1 MTLKVIHPRN
11 LGKWL
16 DLVKSEGRRQLFSVA
31 ANAVRIL
38 VRNHLSRIAP
48 RHHISAHRLG
58 ATPTGHIEKGT
69 RATHFTASSD
79 SAEVIIPIA
88 GLSRAFRPL
97 TITPR
102 TANALTLPISSH
114 SYGKRVGDLRASGW
128 NIFQLKDVG
137 VLMGTPPGGDGKSA
151 DSGAVPLYV
160 LHKRVQL
167 KQDRSLLPSDAELG
181 GTASKAIL
189 RYLAA
194 FNGRRSA

>member
-48 RHHISAHRLG
+48 RHHMSAHRLG
-58 ATPTGHIEKGT
+58 ATPTGHIEKGA
-69 RATHFTASSD
+69 RATHFTASPD

-102 TANALTLPISSH
+102 TANALTLPVSSH

-128 NIFQLKDVG
+128 NIFRPKGKDT
-137 VLMGTPPGGDGKSA
+137 LWGKLQ
-151 DSGAVPLYV
+151 DEDDAVPLYV
-160 LHKRVQL
+160 LKKRVQL
-167 KQDRSLLPSDAELG
+167 KHDRSLLPSDAELG

>member
-58 ATPTGHIEKGT
+58 ATPTGHIEKGA

-79 SAEVIIPIA
+79 YAEVIIPIA
-88 GLSRAFRPL
+88 GLSRAFSSL

-102 TANALTLPISSH
+102 TANALTLPVSSH
-114 SYGKRVGDLRASGW
+114 SYGKRVGELRANGW
-128 NIFQLKDVG
+128 NIFRPKGKDT
-137 VLMGTPPGGDGKSA
+137 LWGKLQ
-151 DSGAVPLYV
+151 DEDDAVPLYV
-160 LHKRVQL
+160 LKKRVQL

-181 GTASKAIL
+181 GTASKAMLDYI
-189 RYLAA
+189 RRTT
-194 FNGRRSA
+194 RRSA

>member
-58 ATPTGHIEKGT
+58 ATPTGHIEKGA

-102 TANALTLPISSH
+102 TANALTLPVSSH
-114 SYGKRVGDLRASGW
+114 SYGKRVGELRANGW
-128 NIFQLKDVG
+128 NIFRPKGKDT
-137 VLMGTPPGGDGKSA
+137 LWGKLQ
-151 DSGAVPLYV
+151 DEDDAVPLYV
-160 LHKRVQL
+160 LKKRVQL

-181 GTASKAIL
+181 GTAARAMLDYI
-189 RYLAA
+189 RRTT
-194 FNGRRSA
+194 RRSA

>member
-16 DLVKSEGRRQLFSVA
+16 DLVKSEGRHQLFSVA
-31 ANAVRIL
+31 ANAMRIL

-48 RHHISAHRLG
+48 RHHMSAHRLG
-58 ATPTGHIEKGT
+58 ATPTGHIEKGA

-102 TANALTLPISSH
+102 TANALTLPVSSH
-114 SYGKRVGDLRASGW
+114 SYGKRVGELRANGW
-128 NIFQLKDVG
+128 NIFRPEGKDT
-137 VLMGTPPGGDGKSA
+137 LWGKLQ
-151 DSGAVPLYV
+151 DEDDAVPLYV
-160 LHKRVQL
+160 LKKRVQL

-181 GTASKAIL
+181 GTASKAMLDYIQ
-189 RYLAA
+189 RTT
-194 FNGRRSA
+194 RRSA

>member
-58 ATPTGHIEKGT
+58 ATPTGHIEKGA

-114 SYGKRVGDLRASGW
+114 SYGKRVGELRANGW
-128 NIFQLKDVG
+128 NIFRPKGKDT
-137 VLMGTPPGGDGKSA
+137 LWGKLQ
-151 DSGAVPLYV
+151 DEDDAVPLYV
-160 LHKRVQL
+160 LKKRVQL

-181 GTASKAIL
+181 GTASKAMLDYIQ
-189 RYLAA
+189 RTT
-194 FNGRRSA
+194 RRSA

>member
-58 ATPTGHIEKGT
+58 ATPTGHIEKGA
-69 RATHFTASSD
+69 RATHFTASPD

-102 TANALTLPISSH
+102 TANALTLPVSSH
-114 SYGKRVGDLRASGW
+114 SYGKRVGELRANGW
-128 NIFQLKDVG
+128 NIFRPKGKDA
-137 VLMGTPPGGDGKSA
+137 LWGKLQ
-151 DSGAVPLYV
+151 DEDNAVPLYV
-160 LHKRVQL
+160 LKKRVQL

-181 GTASKAIL
+181 GTAVRAMLDYI
-189 RYLAA
+189 RRTT
-194 FNGRRSA
+194 RRSA

>member
-11 LGKWL
+11 LDKWL
-16 DLVKSEGRRQLFSVA
+16 DLVKSEGRRQLFHAIADNVA
-31 ANAVRIL
+31 EL
-38 VRNHLSRIAP
+38 VRDHLFRIAP

-58 ATPTGHIEKGT
+58 ATPTGHIEKGA

-102 TANALTLPISSH
+102 TANALTLPVSPYA
-114 SYGKRVGDLRASGW
+114 YGKRVGELRANGW
-128 NIFQLKDVG
+128 NIFRPKGKDT
-137 VLMGTPPGGDGKSA
+137 LWGKLQ
-151 DSGAVPLYV
+151 DEDDAVPLYV
-160 LHKRVQL
+160 LKRRVQL

-181 GTASKAIL
+181 TTASKAMLDYI
-189 RYLAA
+189 RRTT
-194 FNGRRSA
+194 RRSV

>member
-16 DLVKSEGRRQLFSVA
+16 DLVKSEGHRQLFSVA

-58 ATPTGHIEKGT
+58 ATPTGHIEKGA
-69 RATHFTASSD
+69 RATHFTVSSD

-102 TANALTLPISSH
+102 TANALTLPVSSH
-114 SYGKRVGDLRASGW
+114 SYGKRVGELRANGW
-128 NIFQLKDVG
+128 NIFRPKGKDT
-137 VLMGTPPGGDGKSA
+137 LWGKLQ
-151 DSGAVPLYV
+151 DEDDAVPLYV
-160 LHKRVQL
+160 LKKRVQL

>member
-58 ATPTGHIEKGT
+58 ATPTGHIEKGA

-102 TANALTLPISSH
+102 TANALTLPVSSH
-114 SYGKRVGDLRASGW
+114 SYGKRVGELRANGW
-128 NIFQLKDVG
+128 NIFRPKGKDT
-137 VLMGTPPGGDGKSA
+137 LWGKLQ
-151 DSGAVPLYV
+151 DEDDAVPLYV
-160 LHKRVQL
+160 LKKRVQL

-181 GTASKAIL
+181 GTASRAMLDYI
-189 RYLAA
+189 RRTT
-194 FNGRRSA
+194 RRSA

>member
-38 VRNHLSRIAP
+38 VRDHLSRIAP

-58 ATPTGHIEKGT
+58 ATPTGHIEKGA

-102 TANALTLPISSH
+102 TANALTLPVSAH
-114 SYGKRVGDLRASGW
+114 SYGKRVGELRANGW
-128 NIFQLKDVG
+128 NIFRPKGKDT
-137 VLMGTPPGGDGKSA
+137 LWGKLQ
-151 DSGAVPLYV
+151 DEDDAVPLYV
-160 LHKRVQL
+160 LKKRVQL

-181 GTASKAIL
+181 TTASKAMLDYI
-189 RYLAA
+189 RRTT
-194 FNGRRSA
+194 RRSA

>member
-58 ATPTGHIEKGT
+58 ATPTGHIEKGA

-114 SYGKRVGDLRASGW
+114 SYGKRVGELRANGW
-128 NIFQLKDVG
+128 NIFRPKGKDT
-137 VLMGTPPGGDGKSA
+137 LWGKLQ
-151 DSGAVPLYV
+151 DEDDAVPLYV
-160 LHKRVQL
+160 LKKRVQL

>member
-38 VRNHLSRIAP
+38 VRDHLSRIAP

-58 ATPTGHIEKGT
+58 ATPTGHIEKGA
-69 RATHFTASSD
+69 RATHFTASPD

-102 TANALTLPISSH
+102 TANALTLPVSSH
-114 SYGKRVGDLRASGW
+114 SYGKRVGELRANGW
-128 NIFQLKDVG
+128 NIFRPKGKDA
-137 VLMGTPPGGDGKSA
+137 LWGKLQ
-151 DSGAVPLYV
+151 DEDDAVPLYV
-160 LHKRVQL
+160 LKKRVQL

-181 GTASKAIL
+181 GTAARAMLDYI
-189 RYLAA
+189 
-194 FNGRRSA
+194 RRTTRKRA

>member
-48 RHHISAHRLG
+48 RLHMSAHRLG
-58 ATPTGHIEKGT
+58 ATPTGHIEKGA

-79 SAEVIIPIA
+79 SAEVIIPIP

-114 SYGKRVGDLRASGW
+114 SYGKRVGELRANGW
-128 NIFQLKDVG
+128 NIFRPKGKDT
-137 VLMGTPPGGDGKSA
+137 LWGKLQ
-151 DSGAVPLYV
+151 DEDDAVPLYV
-160 LHKRVQL
+160 LKKRVQL

>member
-38 VRNHLSRIAP
+38 VRTHLSRIAP

-58 ATPTGHIEKGT
+58 ATPTGHIEKGA
-69 RATHFTASSD
+69 RATQFTASTNG
-79 SAEVIIPIA
+79 AEVIIPIP

-102 TANALTLPISSH
+102 TANALTLPVSSH
-114 SYGKRVGDLRASGW
+114 SYGKRVGELRANGW
-128 NIFQLKDVG
+128 NIFRPKGKDT
-137 VLMGTPPGGDGKSA
+137 LWGKLQ
-151 DSGAVPLYV
+151 DEDDAVPLYV
-160 LHKRVQL
+160 LKKRVQL

>member
-16 DLVKSEGRRQLFSVA
+16 DLVKSEGRRLLFSDV

-38 VRNHLSRIAP
+38 VRSHLFRIAP

-58 ATPTGHIEKGT
+58 ATPTGHIEKGA
-69 RATHFTASSD
+69 RATQFTASMNG
-79 SAEVIIPIA
+79 AEVIIPIP

-102 TANALTLPISSH
+102 TANALTLPVSSH
-114 SYGKRVGDLRASGW
+114 SYGKRVGELRANGW
-128 NIFQLKDVG
+128 NIFRPKGKDA
-137 VLMGTPPGGDGKSA
+137 LWGKLQ
-151 DSGAVPLYV
+151 DEDDAVPLYV
-160 LHKRVQL
+160 LKKRVQL

-181 GTASKAIL
+181 GTAARAMLDYI
-189 RYLAA
+189 RRTT
-194 FNGRRSA
+194 RRSA

>member
-16 DLVKSEGRRQLFSVA
+16 DLVKSEGRHQLFSVA
-31 ANAVRIL
+31 ANAMRIL

-48 RHHISAHRLG
+48 RHHMSAHRLG
-58 ATPTGHIEKGT
+58 ATPTGHIEKGA

-102 TANALTLPISSH
+102 TANALTLPVSSH
-114 SYGKRVGDLRASGW
+114 SYGKRVGELRANGW
-128 NIFQLKDVG
+128 NIFRPEGKDT
-137 VLMGTPPGGDGKSA
+137 LWGKLQ
-151 DSGAVPLYV
+151 DEDDAVPLYV
-160 LHKRVQL
+160 LKKRVQL
-167 KQDRSLLPSDAELG
+167 KQDRSLLPSDAELS
-181 GTASKAIL
+181 GTASKAMLDYI
-189 RYLAA
+189 
-194 FNGRRSA
+194 RRTTRRNA

>member
-1 MTLKVIHPRN
+1 MTLKVILPRN
-11 LGKWL
+11 LGRWL
-16 DLVKSEGRRQLFSVA
+16 DLVKPEGRRQLFSVA

-58 ATPTGHIEKGT
+58 ATPTGHIEKGA

-102 TANALTLPISSH
+102 TANALTLPVSSH
-114 SYGKRVGDLRASGW
+114 SYGKRVGELRANGW
-128 NIFQLKDVG
+128 NIFRPKGKDT
-137 VLMGTPPGGDGKSA
+137 LWGKLQ
-151 DSGAVPLYV
+151 DEDDAVPLYV
-160 LHKRVQL
+160 LKKRVQL

>member
-48 RHHISAHRLG
+48 RHHISAHCLG
-58 ATPTGHIEKGT
+58 ATPTGHIEKGA

-102 TANALTLPISSH
+102 TANALTLPVSSH
-114 SYGKRVGDLRASGW
+114 SYGKRVGELRANGW
-128 NIFQLKDVG
+128 NIFRPKGKDT
-137 VLMGTPPGGDGKSA
+137 LWGKLQ
-151 DSGAVPLYV
+151 DEDDAVPLYV
-160 LHKRVQL
+160 LKKRVQL

-181 GTASKAIL
+181 GTASRAMLDYI
-189 RYLAA
+189 RRTT
-194 FNGRRSA
+194 RRSA

>member
-48 RHHISAHRLG
+48 HHHISAHRLG
-58 ATPTGHIEKGT
+58 ATPTGHIKKGA
-69 RATHFTASSD
+69 RATHFTASPD

-102 TANALTLPISSH
+102 NAAALTLPVSPH
-114 SYGKRVGDLRASGW
+114 AYGKRVGDLRTNGW
-128 NIFQLKDVG
+128 NIFRPKGHDI
-137 VLMGTPPGGDGKSA
+137 LMGSLGD
-151 DSGAVPLYV
+151 DEAVPLYV

-167 KQDRSLLPSDAELG
+167 KQDRSLLPSDAVLS

>member
-16 DLVKSEGRRQLFSVA
+16 DLVKPEGRRQLFSVA

-58 ATPTGHIEKGT
+58 ATPTGHIEKGA

-102 TANALTLPISSH
+102 TANALTLPVSSH
-114 SYGKRVGDLRASGW
+114 SYGKRVGELRANGW
-128 NIFQLKDVG
+128 NIFRPKGKDT
-137 VLMGTPPGGDGKSA
+137 LWGKLQ
-151 DSGAVPLYV
+151 DEDDAVPLYV
-160 LHKRVQL
+160 LKKRVQL

>member
-16 DLVKSEGRRQLFSVA
+16 DLVKSEGRRQLFHAIADNVA
-31 ANAVRIL
+31 EL
-38 VRNHLSRIAP
+38 VRDHLFRIAP

-58 ATPTGHIEKGT
+58 ATPTGHIEKGA

-102 TANALTLPISSH
+102 NAAALTLPVSPH
-114 SYGKRVGDLRASGW
+114 AYGKRVGDLRTNGW
-128 NIFQLKDVG
+128 NIFRPKGHDI
-137 VLMGTPPGGDGKSA
+137 LMGSLGD
-151 DSGAVPLYV
+151 DEAVPLYV
-160 LHKRVQL
+160 LKRRVQL

-181 GTASKAIL
+181 TTASKAMLDYI
-189 RYLAA
+189 RRTT
-194 FNGRRSA
+194 RRSV

>member
-1 MTLKVIHPRN
+1 M
-11 LGKWL
+11 
-16 DLVKSEGRRQLFSVA
+16 A

-58 ATPTGHIEKGT
+58 ATPTGHIEKGA

-102 TANALTLPISSH
+102 TANALTLPVSSH
-114 SYGKRVGDLRASGW
+114 SYGKRVGELRANGW
-128 NIFQLKDVG
+128 NIFRPKGKDT
-137 VLMGTPPGGDGKSA
+137 LWGKLQ
-151 DSGAVPLYV
+151 DEDDAVPLYV
-160 LHKRVQL
+160 LKKRVQL

-181 GTASKAIL
+181 GTASKAM
-189 RYLAA
+189 LAYIRRTT
-194 FNGRRSA
+194 RRSA

>member
-58 ATPTGHIEKGT
+58 ATPTGHIEKGA

-102 TANALTLPISSH
+102 TANALTLPVSSH
-114 SYGKRVGDLRASGW
+114 SYGKRVGELRVNGW
-128 NIFQLKDVG
+128 NIFRPKGKDT
-137 VLMGTPPGGDGKSA
+137 LWGKLQ
-151 DSGAVPLYV
+151 DEDDAVPLYV
-160 LHKRVQL
+160 LKKRVQL

-181 GTASKAIL
+181 GTASKAMLDYI
-189 RYLAA
+189 RRTT
-194 FNGRRSA
+194 RRSA

>member
-16 DLVKSEGRRQLFSVA
+16 DLVKPEGRRLLFSVA

-58 ATPTGHIEKGT
+58 ATPTGHIEKGA
-69 RATHFTASSD
+69 RATHFTVSSD

-102 TANALTLPISSH
+102 TANALTRPVSSH
-114 SYGKRVGDLRASGW
+114 SYGKRVGELRANGW
-128 NIFQLKDVG
+128 NIFRPKGKDT
-137 VLMGTPPGGDGKSA
+137 LWGKLQ
-151 DSGAVPLYV
+151 DEDDAVPLYV
-160 LHKRVQL
+160 LKKRVQL

>member
-16 DLVKSEGRRQLFSVA
+16 DLVKSEGRRLVFSDV

-38 VRNHLSRIAP
+38 VRSHLFRIAP

-58 ATPTGHIEKGT
+58 ATPTGHIEKGA
-69 RATHFTASSD
+69 RATQFTASTNG
-79 SAEVIIPIA
+79 AEVIISIP

-114 SYGKRVGDLRASGW
+114 SYGKRVGDLRTSGW
-128 NIFQLKDVG
+128 NIFRPKGKDT
-137 VLMGTPPGGDGKSA
+137 LWGKLQ
-151 DSGAVPLYV
+151 DEDDAVPLYV

-181 GTASKAIL
+181 TTASKAMLDYI
-189 RYLAA
+189 RRAT
-194 FNGRRSA
+194 RRSA

>member
-16 DLVKSEGRRQLFSVA
+16 DLVKSEGRRQLFHAMADSVTE
-31 ANAVRIL
+31 L

-58 ATPTGHIEKGT
+58 ATPTGHIEKGA
-69 RATHFTASSD
+69 RATHFTASPD

-102 TANALTLPISSH
+102 TANALTLPVSAH
-114 SYGKRVGDLRASGW
+114 SYGKRVGELRANGW
-128 NIFQLKDVG
+128 NIFRPKGKDA
-137 VLMGTPPGGDGKSA
+137 LWGKLQ
-151 DSGAVPLYV
+151 DEDDAVPLYV
-160 LHKRVQL
+160 LKKRVQL
-167 KQDRSLLPSDAELG
+167 KQDRSLLPSDAELS

>member
-48 RHHISAHRLG
+48 RHHMSAHRLG
-58 ATPTGHIEKGT
+58 ATPTGHIEKGA

-102 TANALTLPISSH
+102 TANALTLPVSSH
-114 SYGKRVGDLRASGW
+114 SYGKRVGELRANGW
-128 NIFQLKDVG
+128 NIFRPKGKDT
-137 VLMGTPPGGDGKSA
+137 LWGKLQ
-151 DSGAVPLYV
+151 DEDDAVPLYV
-160 LHKRVQL
+160 LKKRVQL
-167 KQDRSLLPSDAELG
+167 KQDRSLLPSDAELS
-181 GTASKAIL
+181 GTASKAMLDYI
-189 RYLAA
+189 RRTT
-194 FNGRRSA
+194 RRSA

>member
-48 RHHISAHRLG
+48 RHHMSAHRLG
-58 ATPTGHIEKGT
+58 ATPTGHIEKGA

-102 TANALTLPISSH
+102 TANALTLPVSSH
-114 SYGKRVGDLRASGW
+114 SYGKRVGELRANGW
-128 NIFQLKDVG
+128 NIFRPKGKDT
-137 VLMGTPPGGDGKSA
+137 LWGKLQ
-151 DSGAVPLYV
+151 DEDDAVPLYV
-160 LHKRVQL
+160 LKKRVQL

-181 GTASKAIL
+181 GTASRAMLDYI
-189 RYLAA
+189 RRTT
-194 FNGRRSA
+194 RRSA

>member
-16 DLVKSEGRRQLFSVA
+16 DLVKSEGRRLLFSDV

-38 VRNHLSRIAP
+38 VRSHLFRIAP

-58 ATPTGHIEKGT
+58 ATPTGHIEKGA
-69 RATHFTASSD
+69 RATHFTASPD

-102 TANALTLPISSH
+102 TANALTLPVSAH
-114 SYGKRVGDLRASGW
+114 SYGKRVGELRANGW
-128 NIFQLKDVG
+128 NIFRPKGKDT
-137 VLMGTPPGGDGKSA
+137 LWGKLQ
-151 DSGAVPLYV
+151 DEDDAVPLYV
-160 LHKRVQL
+160 LKKRVQL

-181 GTASKAIL
+181 GTASKVMLDYI
-189 RYLAA
+189 RRTT
-194 FNGRRSA
+194 RRSA